1 MRSIGLMFISTF
13 TIAMVANPHA
23 QADLKKV
30 RPFKPLV
37 VFTGL
42 DSKVKEA
49 SLLRITTRDE
59 WCRVWSAHS
68 GTSDGSWSDYAP
80 EIDFDRCMVVTVFR
94 GLEPGVNRIRFDAAF
109 ESDDALHICIG
120 VSAGYSVGFV
130 AQEGDID
137 YGSDGREKI
146 QRAWDAGEFPSFDL
160 LKLKPE
166 AEARRAKQ
174 LEEYKRDYEKAF
186 GNSTP
191 FVFVIL
197 DKSDKEIIARDKS
210 FKAHGHWKEWKRI
223 VPNPD

>member
-1 MRSIGLMFISTF
+1 MKTVCLPLAASLAIFSIAAPS
-13 TIAMVANPHA
+13 AS
-23 QADLKKV
+23 ADLRKV
-30 RPFKPLV
+30 KPIKPLV

-59 WCRVWSAHS
+59 WYRVWSAHS

-80 EIDFDRCMVVTVFR
+80 EIDFDRCMVVAVLR
-94 GLEPGVNRIRFDAAF
+94 GLEPCVNRIRFDAAF
-109 ESDDALHICIG
+109 ESDDALHICLGI
-120 VSAGYSVGFV
+120 SAGYSVGFV

-137 YGSDGREKI
+137 YGPDGREKL
-146 QRAWDAGEFPSFDL
+146 QRALDAGDFPSFDL
-160 LKLKPE
+160 PKLKPE

-174 LEEYKRDYEKAF
+174 LEEYERDYQKAY
-186 GNSTP
+186 GNATP

-210 FKAHGHWKEWKRI
+210 VKARGSWQEWKRI
-223 VPNPD
+223 EPNPD